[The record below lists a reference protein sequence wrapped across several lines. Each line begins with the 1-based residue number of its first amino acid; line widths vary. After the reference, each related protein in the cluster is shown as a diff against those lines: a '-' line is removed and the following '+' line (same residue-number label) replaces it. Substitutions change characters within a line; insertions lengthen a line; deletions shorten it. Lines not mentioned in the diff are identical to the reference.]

1 MLSKLRVFCARDEI
15 RARLIIVTLSLIA
28 LVYAAIV
35 VFGRTLP
42 AESPEIPLVLRLHP
56 ERILA
61 MIAAALGMF
70 RLIDR
75 FQKGEDLIKPLLWI
89 LYASIIHLAS
99 IGVELGWLPP
109 GRG

>member
-1 MLSKLRVFCARDEI
+1 MFNKLRTFCAREKT
-15 RARLIIVTLSLIA
+15 RSRLIVATLSLIA

-35 VFGRTLP
+35 LFGRTLP
-42 AESPEIPLVLRLHP
+42 AESPNTPLFLRLHP

-61 MIAAALGMF
+61 IIAAALGMF

-99 IGVELGWLPP
+99 IGIELGWLSP